1 MEQNNTKKAN
11 SVDGQTDDDGC
22 EEQRKGSESS

>member
-11 SVDGQTDDDGC
+11 SVDGETDDGS